1 MAFRV
6 SCRTALFGKRDDV
19 VRLKSFFSLGDHE
32 LHRLPFFQGTVAV
45 DFDGAVMDENI
56 AASIL
61 SASTRSIGD
70 VAYGNM
76 LLGIPGGPAER
87 ARAVQYLK
95 SIPDILVEEVSK
107 HV

>member
-56 AASIL
+56 AALLAFDEAEPFCIVKPFDL
-61 SASTRSIGD
+61 AFFLARTAPRSSQTAP
-70 VAYGNM
+70 V
-76 LLGIPGGPAER
+76 GPVRLAPF
-87 ARAVQYLK
+87 L
-95 SIPDILVEEVSK
+95 I
-107 HV
+107 